1 MNPDPLVPLGD
12 GDTILGPDDV
22 EGLKLSYVTTRGE
35 LNDAEAAN
43 VAAALN
49 RRVPSPGRL
58 LDHLYLRRLHTAMF
72 GDVWSWAGRYR
83 TRGTNIG
90 IDPASISEAVV
101 NLTADARLW
110 VAGDEPPDVVAAR
123 FHHRLVWIHPFVNG
137 NGRHGRAAADL
148 LLRGLGHRPFSWGA
162 GTLGSTG
169 EMRARYLSALRA
181 MDRKHD
187 DSEGLVAFARS

>member
-12 GDTILGPDDV
+12 GHTDLGPDDV

-35 LNDAEAAN
+35 LNDAEATN

-49 RRVPSPGRL
+49 RRVPTTDRL
-58 LDHLYLRRLHTAMF
+58 LGHLYLRRLHAEMF

-83 TRGTNIG
+83 TRGTNVG
-90 IDPASISEAVV
+90 IDPASIFESVV

-110 VAGDEPPDVVAAR
+110 VAGDEPSDVVAAR

-148 LLRGLGHRPFSWGA
+148 LLQGLGHPPFSWGA
-162 GTLGSTG
+162 GTPGPTG

-181 MDRKHD
+181 MDINPGD
-187 DSEGLVAFARS
+187 IEGLVAFARS